1 MGEANELSDHNIID
15 TFCDFFQ
22 QHRRFPG
29 SQDLIVV
36 PKPETPYI
44 IKTNKVIST
53 NQLYQKLSSADA
65 RGLVSIQALAGL
77 NMYNG
82 GNTEISRQALSEFL
96 HMSHQTLNKDN
107 YNAFMQFDK
116 TTELINELIFMLV
129 DRRSQNIAN
138 AINNNIDN
146 EINDYQFTFDAPAET
161 KIQKNIENILKNK
174 KNPPMLPPT
183 SVPPSLLTKK
193 EIDIER
199 NKASEEF
206 IKTSLLMSK
215 DDLT

>member
-1 MGEANELSDHNIID
+1 MGEANEFPDHNIIH

-29 SQDLIVV
+29 PQDLIVV

-53 NQLYQKLSSADA
+53 NQLYEKLSSTDA
-65 RGLVSIQALAGL
+65 HGLVSIQALAGL

-107 YNAFMQFDK
+107 YNVFMQFDR
-116 TTELINELIFMLV
+116 TTELINEIIFMLV

-138 AINNNIDN
+138 AINNNINN
-146 EINDYQFTFDAPAET
+146 EINDYQFTFDAQTET

-174 KNPPMLPPT
+174 KICQCCLLP
-183 SVPPSLLTKK
+183 V
-193 EIDIER
+193 
-199 NKASEEF
+199 F
-206 IKTSLLMSK
+206 HHHY
-215 DDLT
+215 

>member
-1 MGEANELSDHNIID
+1 MYEK
-15 TFCDFFQ
+15 
-22 QHRRFPG
+22 R
-29 SQDLIVV
+29 
-36 PKPETPYI
+36 
-44 IKTNKVIST
+44 
-53 NQLYQKLSSADA
+53 SSADA

-82 GNTEISRQALSEFL
+82 GNTEISRQALSELL

-107 YNAFMQFDK
+107 YNVFMQFDR
-116 TTELINELIFMLV
+116 TTELINEIIFMLV

-174 KNPPMLPPT
+174 KNPPMLPPP